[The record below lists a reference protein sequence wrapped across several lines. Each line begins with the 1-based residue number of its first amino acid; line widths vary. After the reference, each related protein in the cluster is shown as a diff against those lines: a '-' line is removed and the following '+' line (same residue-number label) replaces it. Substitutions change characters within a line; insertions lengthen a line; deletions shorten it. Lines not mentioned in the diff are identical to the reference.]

1 MARATWNLIKSSKSF
16 YVKTYRLT
24 GTLIV
29 ISLMINIFLGMLI
42 VYYHLHRPERD
53 FYASNGTT
61 PPIALTPLSTPN
73 NSAEALLPP
82 DPINDDDEK
91 VIPQ

>member
-1 MARATWNLIKSSKSF
+1 MARATWNLIKRSKSF
-16 YVKTYRLT
+16 YVKTYRLV
-24 GTLIV
+24 GTVIV

-42 VYYHLHRPERD
+42 VYYHLHQPKTD
-53 FYASNGTT
+53 FYASNGIT
-61 PPIALTPLSTPN
+61 PPIELTALSTPN

-82 DPINDDDEK
+82 DPINDNDEK